1 MHFAKVASSV
11 DFTLATKIRRF
22 DSAGASQRLLASQGT
37 DATSPIR
44 PFNNSV
50 SVNDVSAMA
59 LVASRVND
67 QRRALYRYDGVQL
80 TELALANRAGPITG
94 IDFSDLRS
102 IMPGWW
108 FFAQSMAAVK
118 RSI

>member
-11 DFTLATKIRRF
+11 DFTTATKIRRF
-22 DSAGASQRLLASQGT
+22 DSAGASERLVASQGT

-50 SVNDVSAMA
+50 SVNDVGAMA
-59 LVASRVND
+59 FVASRVSD
-67 QRRALYRYDGVQL
+67 QRRALYRYHDVQL

-108 FFAQSMAAVK
+108 FFAQSMPAVK